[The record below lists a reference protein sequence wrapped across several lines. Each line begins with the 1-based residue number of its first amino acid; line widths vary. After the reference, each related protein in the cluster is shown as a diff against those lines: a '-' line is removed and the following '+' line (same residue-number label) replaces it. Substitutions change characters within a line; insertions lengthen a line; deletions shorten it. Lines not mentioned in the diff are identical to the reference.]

1 MIISHDL
8 MAHLGL
14 LAYLK
19 HQFLQWGGARVPM
32 KEPIGLLWKID
43 LTSLEMCEVLMQT
56 AEPVSTKDDTESLVK
71 ILGSTYQN
79 SDLEQVDAN
88 ATQLNSE
95 QRTQLLRLLKY
106 FG

>member
-14 LAYLK
+14 LAYFK

-43 LTSLEMCEVLMQT
+43 LTSLEMCEVLM
-56 AEPVSTKDDTESLVK
+56 
-71 ILGSTYQN
+71 
-79 SDLEQVDAN
+79 
-88 ATQLNSE
+88 
-95 QRTQLLRLLKY
+95 
-106 FG
+106 